1 MVCKQW
7 SLERFVVKTTSP
19 SQPYIWM
26 WPPVTLT
33 KMKLERMALIPCD
46 GSLRAFMRRQVT
58 LTSHFDQI
66 KQQLS
71 SSRDYVINSFTNFS
85 LTSCFC
91 IGYWIIISFHHIN
104 CGVQQGF
111 PALRKAV
118 TTHVKKNRIFFRVLI
133 LPISCWHVTRLWRH
147 SVRSQKEKPKITY
160 SVALV
165 LAFLAAENENRQ
177 LEDLP
182 LADFA
187 RLPERLNLSVR
198 TKSINENFVNWK
210 LGPLLF
216 L

>member
-1 MVCKQW
+1 MIIGKVRCKDNL
-7 SLERFVVKTTSP
+7 SEPTIYLNVTS
-19 SQPYIWM
+19 SQFDQ
-26 WPPVTLT
+26 
-33 KMKLERMALIPCD
+33 KLGRMALIPCD
-46 GSLRAFMRRQVT
+46 GSLRAFMRRKVT

-66 KQQLS
+66 KQQLY
-71 SSRDYVINSFTNFS
+71 SSRDYVINSFINFS

-91 IGYWIIISFHHIN
+91 IGYWIIISFYHIN

-111 PALRKAV
+111 PALKKAA
-118 TTHVKKNRIFFRVLI
+118 TTYVKKKRLFFRVLI

-177 LEDLP
+177 LEDL

-198 TKSINENFVNWK
+198 TKSTKENFVNWK
-210 LGPLLF
+210 LGPLFF

>member
-46 GSLRAFMRRQVT
+46 GSLRAFMRRTVT

-66 KQQLS
+66 KQQLCS
-71 SSRDYVINSFTNFS
+71 SGDYVINSFTNFS

-91 IGYWIIISFHHIN
+91 IGYWIIISFYHIN

-111 PALRKAV
+111 SALRKAV
-118 TTHVKKNRIFFRVLI
+118 TTHVKKKSYFLTCVDIANQL
-133 LPISCWHVTRLWRH
+133 LTRH
-147 SVRSQKEKPKITY
+147 S
-160 SVALV
+160 
-165 LAFLAAENENRQ
+165 
-177 LEDLP
+177 P
-182 LADFA
+182 LAPLGQVTKRKTENYVFSGFGVGISRGWKWKSTTGRFTG
-187 RLPERLNLSVR
+187 RLCPF
-198 TKSINENFVNWK
+198 TWK
-210 LGPLLF
+210 T
-216 L
+216 

>member
-19 SQPYIWM
+19 NQP

-46 GSLRAFMRRQVT
+46 GSLRAFMRRTVT

-66 KQQLS
+66 KQQLC

-91 IGYWIIISFHHIN
+91 IGYGIIISFYHIN

-147 SVRSQKEKPKITY
+147 SVR
-160 SVALV
+160 L
-165 LAFLAAENENRQ
+165 
-177 LEDLP
+177 
-182 LADFA
+182 
-187 RLPERLNLSVR
+187 
-198 TKSINENFVNWK
+198 INERQSLHASQYKLFVEAFSNY
-210 LGPLLF
+210 GG
-216 L
+216 

>member
-1 MVCKQW
+1 MIIGKVRCKDNL
-7 SLERFVVKTTSP
+7 SEPTIYLNVTS
-19 SQPYIWM
+19 SQFDQ
-26 WPPVTLT
+26 
-33 KMKLERMALIPCD
+33 KLGRMALIPCD
-46 GSLRAFMRRQVT
+46 GSLRAFMRRKVT

-66 KQQLS
+66 KQQLY
-71 SSRDYVINSFTNFS
+71 SSRDYVINSFINFS

-91 IGYWIIISFHHIN
+91 IGYWIIISFYHIN

-111 PALRKAV
+111 PALKKAA
-118 TTHVKKNRIFFRVLI
+118 TTYVKKKRLFFRVLI

-177 LEDLP
+177 LEDL

-210 LGPLLF
+210 LGPLFF